1 MSNLKGA
8 ILAMALWVGV
18 VFPFLLSFGID
29 SLQQRAYLSTTEKM
43 AELLRQEG
51 GVSDRVQQVANNLKG
66 KGYIVTFS
74 KPSLVQFGEE
84 IVIRYQY
91 EYENVRGKQKLDTQ
105 NKVVIAKRI
114 VADGGSNPPKLPQ
127 TYSATTPESLN
138 ANGEYTIRI
147 PGLNNLLRVTS
158 NTGDAEIVRVNGEE
172 VTVKVSKGNISK
184 KVQTGGEYI
193 PADTKFVTEQK
204 ALDYNKDGY
213 RGTLQLYDKIPASSK
228 KIVDY
233 EQPLYGKMGYACHNG
248 QWEKE
253 GYSASLN
260 RHTKYSDSEGY
271 EGYIGEKYGGTFEK
285 IEMDYNTVMNNPD
298 YVDEYG
304 LLDNTGQKVN
314 LKSPCSKEMYPEE
327 GIYLE
332 EDWMYLQASGTEY
345 FVVGKLLYSGTVQRP
360 EVSLYQGNV
369 TRPEKDTRTYN
380 NYYQYQLDFEYI
392 SN

>member
-51 GVSDRVQQVANNLKG
+51 GVSDQVQQVANNLKG

-74 KPSLVQFGEE
+74 KPNLVQFGEE

-114 VADGGSNPPKLPQ
+114 VAGGGSTPPKLPQ
-127 TYSATTPESLN
+127 KYTVTTPESLN
-138 ANGEYTIRI
+138 ANGEYTFRI

-158 NTGDAEIVRVNGEE
+158 NTGDTEIVRVNGEE
-172 VTVKVSKGNISK
+172 VTVKVSKGNVSK

-213 RGTLQLYDKIPASSK
+213 KGTLQLYDKIPSSSK
-228 KIVDY
+228 KVVDY
-233 EQPLYGKMGYACHNG
+233 ELPHEGQMHYSCPKG
-248 QWEKE
+248 QWERQ

-260 RHTKYSDSEGY
+260 RTIKYKDAEGY

-285 IEMDYNTVMNNPD
+285 IEMDYNTIMSNPD
-298 YVDEYG
+298 FFDEYG
-304 LLDNTGQKVN
+304 LLSNTGQKVN
-314 LKSPCSKEMYPEE
+314 LKSPCSKELYPEE
-327 GIYLE
+327 GESLD
-332 EDWMYLQASGTEY
+332 EDVDLRAKGIKY

-380 NYYQYQLDFEYI
+380 NYYQYQIDFEYM

>member
-51 GVSDRVQQVANNLKG
+51 GVSDQVQQVANNLKS

-114 VADGGSNPPKLPQ
+114 VADGGSNPPKVPQ

-172 VTVKVSKGNISK
+172 VTVKVSKGNVSK

-213 RGTLQLYDKIPASSK
+213 RGTLQPYDKIPASSK

-233 EQPLYGKMGYACHNG
+233 EQPLYGRIGYACKNG
-248 QWEKE
+248 QWEND
-253 GYSASLN
+253 GYSTNWN
-260 RHTKYSDSEGY
+260 RDTKYSDSEGY
-271 EGYIGEKYGGTFEK
+271 EGYIGERYGGTFK
-285 IEMDYNTVMNNPD
+285 KVEMDYNNVVNNPD

-304 LLDNTGQKVN
+304 LLDNTSQKVN

-380 NYYQYQLDFEYI
+380 NYYQYQLDFEYM